1 VTIGVLQVQLS
12 IPEARSLKDKRA
24 VLRSLKDR
32 IMNKMNVSA
41 AETDHQDLW
50 QSAELTFVTVAAER
64 VTAERR
70 ISDLQTAVMGNPR
83 VVLLDLTT
91 EFL

>member
-1 VTIGVLQVQLS
+1 MTIGVLQVQLS